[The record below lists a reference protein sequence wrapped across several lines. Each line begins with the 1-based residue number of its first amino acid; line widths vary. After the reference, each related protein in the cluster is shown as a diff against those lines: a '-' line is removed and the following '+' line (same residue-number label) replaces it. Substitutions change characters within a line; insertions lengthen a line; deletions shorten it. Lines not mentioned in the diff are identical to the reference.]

1 MELVPKLV
9 RRAHRLTEE
18 QLANCIADAADSVAN
33 RLAECTLLGEPI
45 DFDDE
50 DRVLVAAYY
59 LGCYDLLDLA
69 LDELK
74 AE

>member
-1 MELVPKLV
+1 VELVPKLV
-9 RRAHRLTEE
+9 RRAHRLTDE
-18 QLANCIADAADSVAN
+18 QLVGCIADAADSVAD
-33 RLAECTLLGEPI
+33 RLADCTLLGEPI

-59 LGCYDLLDLA
+59 LGHYDLLDLA
-69 LDELK
+69 LDELE